1 MEFYTVNILCP
12 NLNYRNGELWFV
24 SKHPIKLLINNKKEF
39 RTDFS
44 LGKNIALK
52 SSINIFDYDISCTII
67 EKTFE
72 KGLKINLKYK
82 KEYNIPKYELHKI
95 GFYLE
100 TLILN
105 INNDD
110 DYFEDEIDEIDES
123 QSNKSNIN
131 NYYDDVDYHNNNTYS
146 STIKDSK
153 YQNEEEEYEDANDD
167 YYYSRKWG
175 SGY

>member
-110 DYFEDEIDEIDES
+110 DYFEDEIDES